1 MSYGCGM
8 DIKTQKLPCGGLYKP
23 TSTYNGSVAKLALK
37 RNFQISRE
45 PNEKRGGIL
54 GLKYADD

>member
-1 MSYGCGM
+1 
-8 DIKTQKLPCGGLYKP
+8 
-23 TSTYNGSVAKLALK
+23 LALK

>member
-1 MSYGCGM
+1 MKLHGCHLCNFYFVIFM
-8 DIKTQKLPCGGLYKP
+8 LGLK
-23 TSTYNGSVAKLALK
+23 GSVAELALK